1 MMFCLPANRDV
12 AAAKQGGNE
21 HHKIFT
27 LTSISNAYFPSN
39 TAFCALTAIAIIIII
54 PAWCIATAKLLS
66 DLLPLLGELLQH
78 RQVECQCLLTNTLP
92 MVFAIALCSGGSAF
106 EQRNQ
111 LAAPLFSFDW
121 F

>member
-1 MMFCLPANRDV
+1 MMFCLPANRYV

-27 LTSISNAYFPSN
+27 LTPIPYVYLPSNA
-39 TAFCALTAIAIIIII
+39 AFYALTAIQAFVII

-78 RQVECQCLLTNTLP
+78 RQIEWQ
-92 MVFAIALCSGGSAF
+92 
-106 EQRNQ
+106 
-111 LAAPLFSFDW
+111 
-121 F
+121 